1 MTLREPHFSHL
12 TAAAPPPCRGG
23 HLQNCPSC
31 FNNPANEATW
41 RSGYA
46 ADCKS
51 VHPGSIPGV
60 ASNSGES
67 LSR

>member
-1 MTLREPHFSHL
+1 MRRAGASVRDAGLLRNGR
-12 TAAAPPPCRGG
+12 A
-23 HLQNCPSC
+23 C
-31 FNNPANEATW
+31 FNTPSDEATW